1 MRTAREKR
9 QSITMED
16 FNQKRD
22 KVLFGDKRNLA
33 IQPDEIHRLAVHESG
48 HTAAAYYLP
57 ETDPVFKVSIFPRG
71 KALGATQQLPDAER
85 YTLSTAYL
93 QNRLG
98 VLLAGRV
105 AERIFLGDM
114 SSGADDDIRQATTL
128 ARSMVS
134 RWGMSA
140 EVGPVDLRESD
151 EHPFLGREI
160 AQPRLHSESSAEK
173 VDIAIKKLLMDAE
186 KMVES
191 IMCKH
196 QLAIE
201 QLIILLKEKETLYQ
215 ADIAACLNM
224 DSSKVSQVNG
234 PKFTKKILEK

>member
-1 MRTAREKR
+1 
-9 QSITMED
+9 
-16 FNQKRD
+16 
-22 KVLFGDKRNLA
+22 
-33 IQPDEIHRLAVHESG
+33 
-48 HTAAAYYLP
+48 
-57 ETDPVFKVSIFPRG
+57 
-71 KALGATQQLPDAER
+71 
-85 YTLSTAYL
+85 
-93 QNRLG
+93 
-98 VLLAGRV
+98 
-105 AERIFLGDM
+105 
-114 SSGADDDIRQATTL
+114 
-128 ARSMVS
+128 MVS

-234 PKFTKKILEK
+234 PKLTKKILEK